1 MWYSG
6 VKLIRD
12 DVAARCLGIDMGP
25 IPFRSE
31 NAAAPTLLF
40 KYCVHANRHIRLQ
53 YMAAILLE
61 DHDRAWQIFKQ

>member
-1 MWYSG
+1 
-6 VKLIRD
+6 
-12 DVAARCLGIDMGP
+12 MGP

-40 KYCVHANRHIRLQ
+40 KYCVHANRHIKLQ